1 MYTIVPLLTR
11 YATEDYPVPGHPNYV
26 IKKGMLV
33 LIPAACIHRDERY
46 YPDPHKFNPDNFSPD
61 KVAERDSIL
70 HMPFG
75 DGPRICIGMRFGKMQ
90 ALVGL
95 AVLLKNFK
103 FEVCEQTQIPIKFHK
118 ENFLCSSEKGI
129 HLRVTKV

>member
-1 MYTIVPLLTR
+1 M
-11 YATEDYPVPGHPNYV
+11 
-26 IKKGMLV
+26 V

-46 YPDPHKFNPDNFSPD
+46 YPDPHTFNPDNFSPD

-103 FEVCEQTQIPIKFHK
+103 FEVCEQTQIPIKFQK
-118 ENFLCSSEKGI
+118 ESFLCSSEKGI